1 MAEVNYKFY
10 CEKCKYGTNIKHLI
24 LQHNETVLHLTGK
37 RGNKRIK
44 EIEIYQCLECEYNSK
59 NKNNYVTHT
68 LNNHSIKEERKKQF
82 KYYCNNCDFGVFT
95 ESSFEKHKSSLRH
108 KRLNK

>member
-1 MAEVNYKFY
+1 MA
-10 CEKCKYGTNIKHLI
+10 TL
-24 LQHNETVLHLTGK
+24 
-37 RGNKRIK
+37 GNVFPA
-44 EIEIYQCLECEYNSK
+44 NPAM
-59 NKNNYVTHT
+59 
-68 LNNHSIKEERKKQF
+68 